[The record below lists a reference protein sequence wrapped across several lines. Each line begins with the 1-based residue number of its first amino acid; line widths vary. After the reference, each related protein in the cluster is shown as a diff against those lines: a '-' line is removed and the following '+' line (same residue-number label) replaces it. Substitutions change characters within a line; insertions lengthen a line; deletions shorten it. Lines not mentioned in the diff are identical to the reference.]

1 MVAAAD
7 TSLLLKQLE
16 KRRVSLAMSKAA
28 VARRAGVSRPTVN
41 RILSGAERRPGIE
54 HVQRIATALGVE
66 VRLGP
71 QSSVHEVFN
80 AFDFR
85 KLRAHEKARQ
95 LMRMVQGTMA
105 LEAQA
110 VDNAVIDQLV
120 EETACKLIAGSSR
133 RLWED

>member
-1 MVAAAD
+1 MVAFAD
-7 TSLLLKQLE
+7 TSLLLKHLE
-16 KRRVSLAMSKAA
+16 RRRASLVMSKAA
-28 VARRAGVSRPTVN
+28 VAKRAGVSRPTVN
-41 RILSGAERRPGIE
+41 RILSGSERRPGIE
-54 HVQRIATALGVE
+54 HVQRIAAALGVE

-71 QSSVHEVFN
+71 QSSVHELWN

-85 KLRAHEKARQ
+85 MRRAHEKART
-95 LMRMVQGTMA
+95 LLRMVQGTMA

-110 VDNAVIDQLV
+110 VDSETINQLV